1 MKHLIIFLFLLL
13 AFNLILSAQ
22 SKKDSIS
29 AALQVNR
36 LKRDT
41 LKQKLSGVKYVD
53 LRFSRFQEER
63 LVNNPNSLSGNLLE
77 AFTDY
82 ANDYL
87 RLEVIWTAGQRADAR
102 RISKS
107 SCDYAFAEYK
117 LGKFKSLF
125 GAIGEYPLSLTFQ
138 FCDHSTYTL
147 NSKVRVTGL
156 TENYLLKFKAAFIHQ
171 LSFTRIYDAGKKLD
185 VHTSEPVISESSFKN
200 YLDSNAHLNEFEGMY
215 ELSVPDYFTS
225 KYTVGILNSG
235 DSLSVIYFKGADYA
249 DDWVEGEVMAKLY
262 KAGSENNFIA
272 DWFLIDK
279 SVIKGSIHFIDR
291 SSFEFNANN
300 DQEVLKFVRVI

>member
-1 MKHLIIFLFLLL
+1 MKNLIIFLFLLL
-13 AFNLILSAQ
+13 AFNLIVSAQ

-36 LKRDT
+36 LKLDT

-87 RLEVIWTAGQRADAR
+87 RLEVIWTGGQRADAR
-102 RISKS
+102 RLSKS
-107 SCDYAFAEYK
+107 RCDYTFAEYK

-125 GAIGEYPLSLTFQ
+125 GAIGEYPLSLTFR

-147 NSKVRVTGL
+147 NTKVRVTGL
-156 TENYLLKFKAAFIHQ
+156 TENYLLKFKAAFINE
-171 LSFTRIYDAGKKLD
+171 LSFDRSYDVGKKLH
-185 VHTSEPVISESSFKN
+185 VYKSEPVISESSFKN

-249 DDWVEGEVMAKLY
+249 DDWVEGEVKAKLY
-262 KAGSENNFIA
+262 KAGSEKNFIA

-279 SVIKGSIHFIDR
+279 SVIKGSVHFIDR
-291 SSFEFNANN
+291 NSFEFRANN
-300 DQEVLKFVRVI
+300 DQEVVTFVRVE